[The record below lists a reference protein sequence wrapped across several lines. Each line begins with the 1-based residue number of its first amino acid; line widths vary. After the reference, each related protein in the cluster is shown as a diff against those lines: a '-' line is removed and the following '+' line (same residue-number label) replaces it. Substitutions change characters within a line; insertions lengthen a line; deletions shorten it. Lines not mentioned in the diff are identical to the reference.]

1 MTEREIQL
9 LGFTCWTDDSDPEV
23 PFHYYTYTVA
33 SGIEFITN
41 SNDETENGDWWVD
54 LFETDPAIRFYKFE
68 EVQNLINILEKHL
81 IKCQ

>member
-9 LGFTCWTDDSDPEV
+9 LGFTRWTDDSDPEV

-41 SNDETENGDWWVD
+41 SNDEIKNPGDWWVD
-54 LFETDPAIRFYKFE
+54 LFETDPCIRFHKFE
-68 EVQNLINILEKHL
+68 EVQSLINLLEKR
-81 IKCQ
+81 IIQ